1 MSLTSNFLS
10 AILAS
15 TIAFTNG
22 LSGISVAPQSSQSQT
37 VLRNN
42 VDAASGVA
50 STSSMTS
57 GIVVID
63 RATGNS
69 METNGDNAHRPFALE
84 TLGRLPILFY
94 AVRTDPK
101 VAKGKVPDIIS
112 MMEGVSGEAT
122 QRAWDKYGKTSIISD
137 TAKKYGLQE
146 TKTGKDWK
154 DSTSTAVDVG
164 RMIRRFL
171 DDKQV
176 SVAQKKWV
184 LGLLSK
190 TTLSVS
196 GEDFSWGLPSAAGLS
211 DSDSSNTDRDSGSG
225 KSSSE
230 GNLWWSQG
238 WAPSGH
244 DPMVRHSAGVYG
256 DGFRFITV
264 VMGQFPKSTDN
275 SEANRISSQV
285 STALIQGGQ
294 GESSHK
300 LEDYG
305 EGTKT
310 VETFIEYMD
319 GIYKNKKK

>member
-10 AILAS
+10 VVLAS
-15 TIAFTNG
+15 TVAFTG
-22 LSGISVAPQSSQSQT
+22 SLSEVEMTPPASQSQT
-37 VLRNN
+37 VMRNN
-42 VDAASGVA
+42 VDAAAGVA
-50 STSSMTS
+50 STSSMTA

-69 METNGDNAHRPFALE
+69 IETNGANAHRAFAME

-94 AVRTDPK
+94 AVRTDSN

-122 QRAWDKYGKTSIISD
+122 QRMWDKYGGSSIVSD
-137 TAKKYGLQE
+137 TAKRYGLQE
-146 TKTGKDWK
+146 TKIGTSWK

-171 DDKQV
+171 DDKEV
-176 SVAQKKWV
+176 SVGEKKWV

-190 TTLSVS
+190 TTLTVS

-211 DSDSSNTDRDSGSG
+211 GDNGGSG
-225 KSSSE
+225 NSSQ
-230 GNLWWSQG
+230 GNLWWAQG
-238 WAPSGH
+238 WSPSGY

-264 VMGQFPKSTDN
+264 VMSQVPKSTSN
-275 SEANRISSQV
+275 TEANRIASQV
-285 STALIQGGQ
+285 STALIQGGAGQ
-294 GESSHK
+294 SSSK

-305 EGTKT
+305 KGTKT
-310 VETFIEYMD
+310 VETFVEYMD
-319 GIYKNKKK
+319 SIYKAKKK